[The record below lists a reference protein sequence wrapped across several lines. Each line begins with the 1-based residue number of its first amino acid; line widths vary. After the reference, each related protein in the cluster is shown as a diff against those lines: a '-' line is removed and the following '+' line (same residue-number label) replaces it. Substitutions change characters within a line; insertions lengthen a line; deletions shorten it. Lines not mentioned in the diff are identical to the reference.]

1 MPDLFGN
8 WFKGLDKT
16 RRAAFSQLATILGT
30 NEIDD
35 VLWEDLE
42 AILIQA
48 DLGIETSERIL
59 NHLRQTVLDEKIYRA
74 RDLVRYLKADLIE
87 LLDEGTDPLAE
98 VRTRKPYVILMVGVN
113 GSGKTTSTAKLAK
126 KYSDA
131 GKRVMIAAG
140 DTFRAAAIDQL
151 QIWGDRLNIPVIAGR
166 EGGDAAAVAFDAVQS
181 ALARNIDI
189 LIIDTAGRLQSRYNL
204 MEELKKVHRVIGK
217 ALDGAPHAV
226 WIVLD
231 ATTGQNALTQ
241 AQAFQNTV
249 SVNGVILAKLDS
261 SAKGGMAFA
270 VTQSLKLP
278 ILYAGLGERA
288 EDLVRFDR
296 EKFVDGIVGE

>member
-1 MPDLFGN
+1 MAELFGN
-8 WFKGLDKT
+8 WLQGLNKT
-16 RRAAFSQLATILGT
+16 RRAAFSQLATILGA
-30 NEIDD
+30 NEIDEF
-35 VLWEDLE
+35 LWEDLE

-48 DLGIETSERIL
+48 DLGVETSERIL
-59 NHLRQTVLDEKIYRA
+59 EHLRQTVVEYNLYRA
-74 RDLVRYLKADLIE
+74 KDLVKYLKNDLIE
-87 LLDEGTDPLAE
+87 LLDAGTDPLIEAKSQ
-98 VRTRKPYVILMVGVN
+98 KPYVILMVGVN

-131 GKRVMIAAG
+131 RKKVMIAAG

-151 QIWGDRLNIPVIAGR
+151 QVWGDRLNIPVVAGR
-166 EGGDAAAVAFDAVQS
+166 EGGDSAAVAYDAVQS
-181 ALARNIDI
+181 AVARGVDI
-189 LIIDTAGRLQSRYNL
+189 LIIDTAGRLQARYNL

-217 ALDGAPHAV
+217 ALDGAPHGV

-241 AQAFQNTV
+241 AEAFQKTV
-249 SVNGVILAKLDS
+249 KVNGVILAKLDS

-278 ILYAGLGERA
+278 ILYAGLGERP

-296 EKFVDGIVGE
+296 EKFVDGIVGD